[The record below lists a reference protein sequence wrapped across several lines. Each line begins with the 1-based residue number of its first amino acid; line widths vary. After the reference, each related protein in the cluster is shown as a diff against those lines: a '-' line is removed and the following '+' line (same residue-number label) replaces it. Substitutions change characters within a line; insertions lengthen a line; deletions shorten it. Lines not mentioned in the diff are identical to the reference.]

1 MTRTCGRG
9 ASQFAA
15 VAQRSARAKQGSRAR
30 RRGKLIRP
38 EQCTSA
44 TCSRASL
51 ETWLGGRRHARFGA
65 GELCGGYFLL
75 PTSYSYFRF
84 YCGAVLSGY
93 GGLEIPSRGGR
104 HRGTRST
111 ATTRALAAIRS
122 ATVSGLFFRLR
133 PLRSCSPS
141 CVCLGLTRVS
151 SAPQAPGPDFG
162 RASDGS
168 APHGWCRCL
177 ARVRLRLARARS
189 PGPDWFVR
197 WPP

>member
-1 MTRTCGRG
+1 MRG
-9 ASQFAA
+9 SGFGTSHIAE
-15 VAQRSARAKQGSRAR
+15 VAEPWTPAHQGSRAR

-44 TCSRASL
+44 TRSRASL

-65 GELCGGYFLL
+65 GELYGGYFLL

-93 GGLEIPSRGGR
+93 GGLEIHSRGGR
-104 HRGTRST
+104 HRGTRSS

-162 RASDGS
+162 RTSDGS
-168 APHGWCRCL
+168 APDGWCRCL

-189 PGPDWFVR
+189 PGPDWFAR
-197 WPP
+197 RPP